1 MNVGL
6 LGEYQGGMSSS
17 SSSGD
22 VEFLGHL
29 HWEDMV
35 EYETS
40 GNTVQDHMT
49 FKSSRQVS
57 V

>member
-6 LGEYQGGMSSS
+6 VGEYQGGMSSS

-35 EYETS
+35 EYVTS

-57 V
+57 G